1 LEAGEHVYPFNYS
14 LPHQLPSTFNG
25 KHGKICYIAK
35 VKINIPWKKNIEKE
49 IMFEIFSSINLNDDP
64 SLAVSIIFLF

>member
-1 LEAGEHVYPFNYS
+1 MEVGEYIYPFNFS

-25 KHGKICYIAK
+25 EHGKVCYTAK

-49 IMFEIFSSINLNDDP
+49 IMFKIISSINLNDDP
-64 SLAVSIIFLF
+64 SLVVSIIFLF